1 MNKFCKVFAI
11 VLAVLMLGTMATA
24 CKKSDDGDG
33 LGMVGSSFTG
43 GYTTD
48 ESGNV
53 LDAEGNVVEDVI
65 VDDQGNLV
73 DKDTGAI
80 VSKPDDG
87 SSSSTEPPKT
97 QEEAVKNYDSTK
109 KWDAQNNP
117 LVAETKKPNTG
128 VKPSFD
134 IDTTGFVKNG
144 IKIADLNKKSLTLIT
159 SIKYSTFNYRGEKGE
174 YVTEWD
180 WFDQLKSTYGLKLTY
195 IKSRFDKSVQQSLT
209 YMNAGKTLDVIPTHV
224 GGFPKFLN
232 LSQPLDPY
240 INLQNIDNSPGVN
253 TMTLKETKWG
263 GTYRCISPIG
273 SVNVLWYNQ
282 SLVEQFGLT
291 DPHTLFE
298 QGKWNW
304 DTFKQF
310 VVSVPATTPDG
321 KTLHAYNQCTSDMMY
336 SWPLTNGLAPIQIDT
351 DAKEPALINNWTN
364 ERTVAAWDFIS
375 STVKS
380 VKFGGSI
387 SKMYEDGTTMMTD
400 AVNLQNQWD
409 NYEYTKGRKYNWV
422 PFPAATTDT
431 GRCIAFDYGYT
442 HMIPRKVKNQSNIP
456 YAVKFMEL
464 WATRFCEA
472 MFDYLATTKCYSF
485 DYEDRKEYFEFVIK
499 NTYFGVQMNEW
510 DMLSG
515 DSGKAKNDW
524 FKSLTNQSYNIRTE
538 TEKVKNV
545 VQEAIDLCLAYG
557 K

>member
-1 MNKFCKVFAI
+1 MNKFCKVFAV

-33 LGMVGSSFTG
+33 LGMAGSSFTG

-53 LDAEGNVVEDVI
+53 LDAEGNVMEDVTM
-65 VDDQGNLV
+65 DEQGNLV
-73 DKDTGAI
+73 DKETGAI
-80 VSKPDDG
+80 VSKPDNG
-87 SSSSTEPPKT
+87 NTNTEPPKT
-97 QEEAVKNYDSTK
+97 QEEAVQNYDSTK
-109 KWDAQNNP
+109 KWDAENNP

-128 VKPSFD
+128 VKPGFD